1 MQVGHFWL
9 LPLVQILQPIVHVDI
24 PWAPSCAGCLEDMHG
39 QVDSECTH
47 NGVVMQNVVDAQAIV
62 QDIVDL
68 VDVNV
73 GS

>member
-1 MQVGHFWL
+1 
-9 LPLVQILQPIVHVDI
+9 
-24 PWAPSCAGCLEDMHG
+24 MHG

-62 QDIVDL
+62 QDVVDL
-68 VDVNV
+68 VDV